1 MKKIYFII
9 PIFNEG
15 KNLPTLF
22 LNLINMEKKIKTFNL
37 NFILVDDG
45 STDNSISTANENKK
59 NLNLK
64 ILKHKINL
72 GPGAAFS
79 SAFLY
84 LNKKLNKDDIIVTI
98 EGDNTSNLDMIPK
111 MLNRL
116 KEGYD
121 VVLASPY
128 IYGGGFSNTSF
139 FRRILSMGANL
150 IFKDILLNMNGIFTI
165 SCFFRMYKGEVIQ
178 NLQKVFGKRIIDV
191 NGYEGMVELLMKIMI
206 LKTSISEIAMIVDSS
221 KNLDKSKM
229 KISKTILGYLSL
241 YKKKFEWFKQ
251 YKKIYL

>member
-22 LNLINMEKKIKTFNL
+22 LNLINMEKKLKTFNL

-121 VVLASPY
+121 VVLA
-128 IYGGGFSNTSF
+128 
-139 FRRILSMGANL
+139 
-150 IFKDILLNMNGIFTI
+150 
-165 SCFFRMYKGEVIQ
+165 
-178 NLQKVFGKRIIDV
+178 
-191 NGYEGMVELLMKIMI
+191 
-206 LKTSISEIAMIVDSS
+206 
-221 KNLDKSKM
+221 
-229 KISKTILGYLSL
+229 LSL
-241 YKKKFEWFKQ
+241 
-251 YKKIYL
+251 IHI